1 MEKMCKT
8 VKNRMPKKNP
18 KAYAKLVKDCTDYCM
33 KCGVASNESARLC
46 KGVKLKEA
54 LKKDSLRR

>member
-1 MEKMCKT
+1 
-8 VKNRMPKKNP
+8 MPKKNP